1 MERNTIFPHGLDS
14 RHHEETIH
22 DYLRIL
28 FKRRWAALM
37 VFMVIVA
44 TIALYSF
51 LATPIYKATTQI
63 LVERQMPRLLES
75 REGSYSSDG
84 LNQEFYQTQYKLLAS
99 RALAEKV
106 ATKLDLYDNPKFATQ
121 KLPVDATALQ
131 RQHYKDRI
139 ITGLMKQIEVTP
151 ILNSSLVD
159 VSISRPDPQF
169 AALLVNTVAQAY
181 IEQSLDLRFAASQEG
196 VTWLNQRIG
205 EARKKLEDS
214 ELKLNQYAREHNI
227 VASENKETITSQKLE
242 QLNKELITAQTKRS
256 EAETRFREVSQGQP
270 IPEIVNNKLI
280 ETLKGEEARIIAQV
294 SELGRKFGEKHPRMI
309 QLNQELAGIRGKIA
323 SEHAYIVQS
332 VKNEYRMAQNQEKS
346 LKKALEEQ
354 KADTQDLGDRS
365 VEYKVLLRDAETN
378 RALYENMLKSL
389 KTAAA
394 TENLPS
400 TNIRIIYPAS
410 VPEKPAKPQKA
421 RNLLLS
427 LVLGSFMALGL
438 VFGLEYVDTSIKT
451 PEDVEKWLE
460 IPNLAMI
467 PHLETQEAQAREQ
480 VPGLVVH
487 YGGNPMAA
495 EAYRALRTSIV
506 FSAAGKAP
514 RAILVTSSF
523 PGEGK
528 SLTSVNLAAA
538 MAKAGKDVVLIDADM
553 RRPSLHKIFQ
563 VEQEPGLS
571 NYLVGEI
578 NELPCVPTVVP
589 HLYVLPCGK
598 IPPNPSELL
607 GSARMEEL
615 LVEARERFVQII
627 IDSPPLISVTDAT
640 ILSTKSEGV
649 LLVIK
654 AEEVP
659 RKAVKKAKDQ
669 LLGVN
674 AHLLGSVLNDIP
686 FQKHGYY
693 YYSYYHKY
701 QSYYY
706 SHDDQEKSRK
716 SRRSL

>member
-1 MERNTIFPHGLDS
+1 MEEKTIFHQGLDS
-14 RHHEETIH
+14 LHHQENLH

-28 FKRRWAALM
+28 VKRRWAALA

-44 TIALYSF
+44 TTAVYSF
-51 LATPIYKATTQI
+51 LATPVYKATAQI

-75 REGSYSSDG
+75 REGPDAI
-84 LNQEFYQTQYKLLAS
+84 NQEFYQTQYKLLTS
-99 RALAEKV
+99 RALVEKV
-106 ATKLDLYDNPKFATQ
+106 ATKLDLYKNSNFASIFQ
-121 KLPVDATALQ
+121 NMPPDANELQ
-131 RQHYKDRI
+131 RQHYKNRLI
-139 ITGLMKQIEVTP
+139 AALLKKIEVTP
-151 ILNSSLVD
+151 IRNSSLVD
-159 VSISRPDPQF
+159 VTFYSPDPQL
-169 AALLVNTVAQAY
+169 AALVVNSIAQSY

-196 VTWLNQRIG
+196 ATWLNQRMG
-205 EARKKLEDS
+205 EARKKLENS

-227 VASENKETITSQKLE
+227 VASENKETITLQKLE
-242 QLNKELITAQTKRS
+242 QLNKELITVQTKRS
-256 EAETRFREVSQGQP
+256 EAETRFREVSQGHP
-270 IPEIVNNKLI
+270 IPDVVNNKLI
-280 ETLKGEEARIIAQV
+280 ETLKSEEAKIIAQV

-332 VKNEYRMAQNQEKS
+332 VKNEYRMAQNQEVS

-354 KADTQDLGDRS
+354 KTDTQDLGDRS
-365 VEYKVLLRDAETN
+365 VEYRVLLRDVETN

-389 KTAAA
+389 KTTTA

-421 RNLLLS
+421 LNLLLS
-427 LVLGSFMALGL
+427 LVVGSFMALGL
-438 VFGLEYVDTSIKT
+438 VFGLEYVDTSIKN
-451 PEDVEKWLE
+451 PDDVEKWLK

-467 PHLETQEAQAREQ
+467 PHLEIQEAQNKDQ

-487 YGGNPMAA
+487 FGGNPLAA
-495 EAYRALRTSIV
+495 EAYLALRTSIV
-506 FSAAGKAP
+506 FSAAGKP
-514 RAILVTSSF
+514 PGVILITSTL

-528 SLTSVNLAAA
+528 SLTSINLSAA
-538 MAKAGKDVVLIDADM
+538 MAKAGKDILLIDADL
-553 RRPSLHKIFQ
+553 RRASLHMIFQ

-578 NELPCVPTVVP
+578 NDLPCVPTVVP

-607 GSARMEEL
+607 GSSRMEEL
-615 LVEARERFVQII
+615 LVKAQERFAQII

-649 LLVIK
+649 LLVIRV
-654 AEEVP
+654 EEVP
-659 RKAVKKAKDQ
+659 RKAAKKAKDQ

-674 AHLLGSVLNDIP
+674 ANLLGSVLNDIP

-693 YYSYYHKY
+693 YYNYYHKY

-706 SHDDQEKSRK
+706 SHGDQEKSKK
-716 SRRSL
+716 SRVSS

>member
-1 MERNTIFPHGLDS
+1 MEGNTIFHEMDA
-14 RHHEETIH
+14 HHHQETIH

-28 FKRRWAALM
+28 FKRRWAALA
-37 VFMVIVA
+37 VFMVIVG
-44 TIALYSF
+44 TTALYSF

-75 REGSYSSDG
+75 REGGSYSSEAF
-84 LNQEFYQTQYKLLAS
+84 NQEFYQTQYKLLAS

-106 ATKLDLYDNPKFATQ
+106 ATKLDLYNNPNFTTQ
-121 KLPVDATALQ
+121 KMPEDATELQ

-139 ITGLMKQIEVTP
+139 INRLMKTIEVTP
-151 ILNSSLVD
+151 IRNSSLVD
-159 VSISRPDPQF
+159 VSFYNQDSKL
-169 AALLVNTVAQAY
+169 AALVVNTVAQSY

-196 VTWLNQRIG
+196 ATWLNQKIA

-214 ELKLNQYAREHNI
+214 ELKINQYARAHNI
-227 VASENKETITSQKLE
+227 VAYENKETITAQKLE

-256 EAETRFREVSQGQP
+256 EAETKFREVSQGHP
-270 IPEIVNNKLI
+270 IPEVINNQLI
-280 ETLKGEEARIIAQV
+280 QNLKGEEAKIIAQI
-294 SELGRKFGEKHPRMI
+294 SELGRKFGERHPRMI
-309 QLNQELAGIRGKIA
+309 QLNQELAGARGKIA
-323 SEHAYIVQS
+323 SEHAHIVQA
-332 VKNEYRMAQNQEKS
+332 VKNEYRMAQNQEAS

-354 KADTQDLGDRS
+354 KTDTQDLGDRT
-365 VEYKVLLRDAETN
+365 VEYKVLLRDVETN

-389 KTAAA
+389 KTTTA

-410 VPEKPAKPQKA
+410 VPEKPAKPRKA
-421 RNLLLS
+421 LNLLLS
-427 LVLGSFMALGL
+427 LVVGSFMALGL
-438 VFGLEYVDTSIKT
+438 VFGLEYVDTSIKN
-451 PEDVEKWLE
+451 PEDVKKWLD

-467 PHLETQEAQAREQ
+467 PHLETQEAQDKGQ
-480 VPGLVVH
+480 IPGLVVH
-487 YGGNPMAA
+487 HGGNPLAA

-514 RAILVTSSF
+514 EVILVTSSL

-528 SLTSVNLAAA
+528 SLTSINLAAA
-538 MAKAGKDVVLIDADM
+538 MAKAGKDVLLIDADM
-553 RRPSLHKIFQ
+553 RRPSLHKLFQ

-571 NYLVGEI
+571 NYLVGEVNDI
-578 NELPCVPTVVP
+578 PCVPTIVP
-589 HLYVLPCGK
+589 NLFLLSCGK

-615 LVEARERFVQII
+615 LAKAQERFAQII
-627 IDSPPLISVTDAT
+627 IDSPPIISVTDAT
-640 ILSTKSEGV
+640 ILSTKSEAV
-649 LLVIK
+649 LLVIR

-659 RKAVKKAKDQ
+659 RKAAKKAKDQ

-674 AHLLGSVLNDIP
+674 SNLLGSVLNDIP

-693 YYSYYHKY
+693 YYNYYHKY
-701 QSYYY
+701 QSYYH
-706 SHDDQEKSRK
+706 SHDDEKKSKK
-716 SRRSL
+716 SRRS

>member
-1 MERNTIFPHGLDS
+1 MEGNTMFHPGLES
-14 RHHEETIH
+14 QHHEETIH
-22 DYLRIL
+22 DYLRVL
-28 FKRRWAALM
+28 VKRRWAALA

-44 TIALYSF
+44 TTALYSF
-51 LATPIYKATTQI
+51 LATPVYKATTQI

-75 REGSYSSDG
+75 REGSYSSDA

-106 ATKLDLYDNPKFATQ
+106 ATKLNLYNNPHFATQ
-121 KLPVDATALQ
+121 KIPADATALQ
-131 RQHYKDRI
+131 RQHHKDRI
-139 ITGLMKQIEVTP
+139 INRLMKQIEVTP
-151 ILNSSLVD
+151 IRNSSLVD
-159 VSISRPDPQF
+159 VSIFRPDPQM
-169 AALLVNTVAQAY
+169 AALLVNTIAQAY

-196 VTWLNQRIG
+196 AAWLQQKID

-214 ELKLNQYAREHNI
+214 ELKLNQYARAHNI

-256 EAETRFREVSQGQP
+256 EAETRFREVSQGHP
-270 IPEIVNNKLI
+270 IPEVVNNKLL
-280 ETLKGEEARIIAQV
+280 ETLKGEEAKIIAQV
-294 SELGRKFGEKHPRMI
+294 SEQGRKFGEKHPRMI
-309 QLNQELAGIRGKIA
+309 QLNQELAGIRAKIA
-323 SEHAYIVQS
+323 SEHAYIVQA
-332 VKNEYRMAQNQEKS
+332 VKNEYRMTQNQETS

-365 VEYKVLLRDAETN
+365 VEYKVLLRDVETN

-389 KTAAA
+389 KTTTA

-410 VPEKPAKPQKA
+410 VPEKPAKPKKA
-421 RNLLLS
+421 LNLALS
-427 LVLGSFMALGL
+427 LIVGSFLALGL
-438 VFGLEYVDTSIKT
+438 VFGLEYVDTSLKN
-451 PEDVEKWLE
+451 PDDVEKWLE

-467 PHLETQEAQAREQ
+467 PHLELEAQNKDQ
-480 VPGLVVH
+480 ISGLVVH
-487 YGGNPMAA
+487 YGGNPLAA

-514 RAILVTSSF
+514 GVILVTSSL

-538 MAKAGKDVVLIDADM
+538 IAKAGKDILLVDADM
-553 RRPSLHKIFQ
+553 RRPSLHKIFK
-563 VEQEPGLS
+563 VKQEPGLS

-578 NELPCVPTVVP
+578 NDLPCVPTVVP
-589 HLYVLPCGK
+589 HLYLLPCGK

-615 LVEARERFVQII
+615 LVKARAHFAQII
-627 IDSPPLISVTDAT
+627 LDSPPLISVTDAT

-649 LLVIK
+649 LLVIR

-659 RKAVKKAKDQ
+659 RKVAKKAKDQ

-674 AHLLGSVLNDIP
+674 SHLLGSVLNDIP
-686 FQKHGYY
+686 FQKNGYY
-693 YYSYYHKY
+693 YYNYYHKH

-706 SHDDQEKSRK
+706 SHGDQEKSK
-716 SRRSL
+716 GSRRSA